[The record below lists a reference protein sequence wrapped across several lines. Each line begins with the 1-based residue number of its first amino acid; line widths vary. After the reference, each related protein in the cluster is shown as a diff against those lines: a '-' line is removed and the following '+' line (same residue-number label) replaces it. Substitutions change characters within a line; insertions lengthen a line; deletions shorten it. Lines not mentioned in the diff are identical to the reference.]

1 MKTDPLEKFVRSHR
15 DAFDEL
21 EPEPRLWPEIEARIQ
36 APKISLWKNHLIKVA
51 AVAAIF
57 IAGYFFS
64 FIVNKVEKNETQ
76 QSMAV
81 QSPEI
86 QELLE
91 AKAYYTSQIDE
102 RSKMVFK
109 LASNNPAIKAE
120 ISNEFSQMEEAFK
133 QLQHD
138 LADEVASEVV
148 IEAMIQHYRLKL
160 ELLEDILQ
168 QLQAAAPEKDTDIE
182 KEVHY
187 VL

>member
-1 MKTDPLEKFVRSHR
+1 MKTDPLEKFVLDHR
-15 DAFDEL
+15 EAFDEL
-21 EPEPRLWPEIEARIQ
+21 EPDPGLWHEIETNLQ
-36 APKISLWKNHLIKVA
+36 APKVNLWKNYFIKAA

-64 FIVNKVEKNETQ
+64 FILNRDQVDPQ
-76 QSMAV
+76 QTLVV
-81 QSPEI
+81 QSAEI

-102 RSKMVFK
+102 RSTMVFK
-109 LASNNPAIKAE
+109 LASNNPTVKEE
-120 ISNEFSQMEEAFK
+120 ISKEFSEMEEAFN

-168 QLQAAAPEKDTDIE
+168 QLQAAASEKDTDKE

-187 VL
+187 VF

>member
-1 MKTDPLEKFVRSHR
+1 MKTDPLEKFIRSHR

-21 EPEPRLWPEIEARIQ
+21 EPEPRLWHEIEAKIQ
-36 APKISLWKNHLIKVA
+36 APKISLWRTHLIKVA

-64 FIVNKVEKNETQ
+64 FIVNKVENEPQ
-76 QSMAV
+76 QSTVV

-91 AKAYYTSQIDE
+91 AKAYYTSQIEE
-102 RSKMVFK
+102 RSEKVLK
-109 LASNNPAIKAE
+109 LASNNPSIKAE

-138 LADEVASEVV
+138 LADEVASEMV

-160 ELLEDILQ
+160 ELLEDILH
-168 QLQAAAPEKDTDIE
+168 QLQAAAPEKDSDKE